1 MLVRIILTL
10 AGIVCILRSEMMI
23 TVELEVSCYMAPSFK
38 VSESLNIVN

>member
-10 AGIVCILRSEMMI
+10 AGIVCILRSEMI